1 MFQLR
6 DPPVKL
12 FGTDIHTHIPI
23 EDSHT
28 QIHPLPQHINI
39 IMNGY
44 EEPSKA
50 EMSVPLKK
58 ASRKHTDPLEY
69 AKDIPNTHESPAPE
83 LVSKLVHR
91 TNEGK
96 AAKRYIDQKEKVLKK
111 PDKVLPCPRCN
122 SLETKFCYF
131 NNYNVNQPRHFC
143 KNCQRYWTAGGTIR
157 NVPVGAG
164 KRKNKPSDLQYC
176 QELVALDAV
185 SSIQTDTKLASNAH
199 LSSRPFNEMRNIHR
213 PGEDAPLSES
223 FENVLNLEGP
233 KKVEVD
239 TSTVKENDEEPSSS
253 STRSAESCEKQYSE
267 SGAEQVDLTQQCNIV
282 TPLHPLH
289 YYPVPPW
296 PYQWNPC
303 WNSVTFRPSSITS
316 SPAYMSSGTMMA
328 VPGFPIPTVELP
340 VAPSLY
346 WLVEES
352 SFVGGSTIS
361 GIPLPSS
368 SVSNSACSGNRSP
381 TLGKHYRDGST
392 PGDDTMKHNLWVPK
406 TVRISEAN
414 EAAKSSI
421 WSTLVT
427 KSEDSEQNKPIIKG
441 SVFKSFE
448 PKSNVDSHIL
458 DDNQILKANPAAFS
472 RSESFQ
478 ESI

>member
-1 MFQLR
+1 MFQLQ
-6 DPPVKL
+6 DPSIKL
-12 FGTDIHTHIPI
+12 FGTNIHTHIPI
-23 EDSHT
+23 
-28 QIHPLPQHINI
+28 QHSQYINI
-39 IMNGY
+39 TMNGY
-44 EEPSKA
+44 EEPSKS
-50 EMSVPLKK
+50 EMNVPLKK
-58 ASRKHTDPLEY
+58 VSGEHTDPLEY
-69 AKDIPNTHESPAPE
+69 AKDIPNTNESPTPE
-83 LVSKLVHR
+83 LVSKLVHG

-96 AAKRYIDQKEKVLKK
+96 AAKRYIDEKEKVLKK

-176 QELVALDAV
+176 QEPVAPDAV
-185 SSIQTDTKLASNAH
+185 SSIQPDTNLASNAH
-199 LSSRPFNEMRNIHR
+199 LSSRPFNEMRNIHG

-223 FENVLNLEGP
+223 FETVLNLEGQ

-239 TSTVKENDEEPSSS
+239 TSTLKDDGEEPSSS
-253 STRSAESCEKQYSE
+253 SMRSAESCEKQYSE
-267 SGAEQVDLTQQCNIV
+267 SRVEQVGLTQQCNVV

-289 YYPVPPW
+289 YYSVPPW

-303 WNSVTFRPSSITS
+303 WNAVTFRPSNVTS
-316 SPAYMSSGTMMA
+316 SPAYLSSETMMA
-328 VPGFPIPTVELP
+328 VPGFSIPTVELP

-352 SFVGGSTIS
+352 SLVGVGGSTIS
-361 GIPLPSS
+361 GIPSPSS

-381 TLGKHYRDGST
+381 TLGKHCRDGST
-392 PGDDTMKHNLWVPK
+392 TGDDTTKSNLWVPK
-406 TVRISEAN
+406 TVRINDAN

-448 PKSNVDSHIL
+448 PKSNADSRIL

-478 ESI
+478 ESM